1 MQHRTLGQSDLRV
14 SVAGLGCNNFG
25 VRGDPAQARATL
37 YKALDLGVTLLD
49 TADNYGRRGGSET
62 LLGEAL
68 GPRRKDVII
77 ATKFGAAM
85 DDEGIRRGASRHY
98 VMQAVE
104 DSLKRLRTDWI
115 DLYQLHRPDPHT
127 PVEETLR
134 ALDDLVR
141 QGKVRHIGCSNF
153 SGSQLFEAQAAS
165 ATAGLQRFISVQN
178 EYSLLARGAEREE
191 IPAMIACG
199 VGLLPYAPL
208 ASGLLTGKYRRDVVP
223 PDSRLATPR
232 AHEEPY
238 IRNADWDLIGRLDTF
253 AAQRRLTLLNLA
265 YGWLLAA
272 PVVASVIAGATSPGQ
287 VEANV
292 AAAQTVLSPQDI
304 AALDEMTR

>member
-1 MQHRTLGQSDLRV
+1 MQHRPLGQSDLRV
-14 SVAGLGCNNFG
+14 SAAGLGCNNFG
-25 VRGDPAQARATL
+25 VRGDLAQARATL

-49 TADNYGRRGGSET
+49 TADNYGRRGGSEM
-62 LLGEAL
+62 LLGAAL

-85 DDEGIRRGASRHY
+85 DDEGIKRGAARHY

-115 DLYQLHRPDPHT
+115 DLYQLHRPDPKT
-127 PVEETLR
+127 PIEETLR

-141 QGKVRHIGCSNF
+141 QGKVRFIGCSNF
-153 SGSQLFEAQAAS
+153 SGAQLFEAQAVS
-165 ATAGLQRFISVQN
+165 ATAQLQRFVSVQN
-178 EYSLLARGAEREE
+178 EYSLLSRGAERED
-191 IPAMIACG
+191 IPAMIECG

-208 ASGLLTGKYRRDVVP
+208 ASGLLTGKYRRDAIP

-232 AHEEPY
+232 AHEETY
-238 IRNADWDLIGRLDTF
+238 IRNANWELIGRLEDF
-253 AAQRRLTLLNLA
+253 ARERGLSLLALA
-265 YGWLLAA
+265 YGWLLGK
-272 PVVASVIAGATSPGQ
+272 PVISSVIAGATSPAQ

-304 AALDEMTR
+304 ATLDEMTR